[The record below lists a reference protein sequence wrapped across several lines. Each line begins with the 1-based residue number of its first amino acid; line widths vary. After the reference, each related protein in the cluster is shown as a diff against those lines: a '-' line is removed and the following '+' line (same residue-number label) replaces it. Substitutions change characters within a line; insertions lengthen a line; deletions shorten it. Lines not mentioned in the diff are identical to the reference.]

1 MFDNENAKN
10 VFWSGLSPAREIS
23 FSGVSPF
30 PLREPGRKRHSGHAH
45 IVDQGPS
52 KGPSFRRPPAPNP
65 FSRAPHP
72 HKELGRPALPSTY
85 AALSGNPTL
94 VNLPES
100 CTTCPLAR
108 WARSRLTASLYG
120 HNLASRNVF
129 YIDFRPCISV
139 FAIVTFC
146 SLVHRSF
153 PRPGGL
159 DLRWE
164 EC

>member
-1 MFDNENAKN
+1 MAMEYSILRPWPSP
-10 VFWSGLSPAREIS
+10 VRGRGLRAAVCSTVLVLYRTVQLHSERLRTRRPIMGFHFIPRAYHPNLRAS
-23 FSGVSPF
+23 FSKPSFRSPCSI
-30 PLREPGRKRHSGHAH
+30 GGGKRRSGHAH

-108 WARSRLTASLYG
+108 
-120 HNLASRNVF
+120 
-129 YIDFRPCISV
+129 
-139 FAIVTFC
+139 
-146 SLVHRSF
+146 
-153 PRPGGL
+153 
-159 DLRWE
+159 
-164 EC
+164 